1 MYDTFNMII
10 VSGFASMWFINMES
24 YKCSLRSAL
33 VLYFCYDTY
42 KNNHKRDIVLHH
54 ITYTLMSIIGPF
66 EYIQKLLLL
75 EVTTIFLLLY
85 KKGYSTK
92 IPFLIS
98 WIGLRLVYTP
108 YVVHPLIRTNPFY
121 VIPIT
126 VVHGLHFHWSC
137 KIINTAYDTRK
148 GISSLI
154 LFLPVLTS
162 NDTYTIYIQ
171 TMSSFL
177 FHTTQYN
184 LFKTIDTTCI
194 AHFALKYLNI
204 SDIATFF
211 VFILQACFET
221 RIHQCLFLCA
231 VSKLISVKPF
241 VLYFVVISIYG
252 FYQKK
257 AWVWHTGAGLC
268 LASR

>member
-1 MYDTFNMII
+1 MVT
-10 VSGFASMWFINMES
+10 GFASTCFINMES
-24 YKCSLRSAL
+24 YKDSLRSAL

-54 ITYTLMSIIGPF
+54 ITCTLMSIIAPF

-75 EVTTIFLLLY
+75 EFTTIFLLLY
-85 KKGYSTK
+85 KKGYPTK

-108 YVVHPLIRTNPFY
+108 YVIHPLIHTNQMY

-126 VVHGLHFHWSC
+126 VMHGLHFHWSC
-137 KIINTAYDTRK
+137 KIIDTSYDTRK
-148 GISSLI
+148 GVSSLL
-154 LFLPVLTS
+154 LFLSVLNS
-162 NDTYTIYIQ
+162 DDAYTIYIQ

-184 LFKTIDTTCI
+184 IFKTIDTTCI
-194 AHFALKYLNI
+194 AHFSLKYLNI
-204 SDIATFF
+204 TPIASFF
-211 VFILQACFET
+211 VCILQARFET
-221 RIHQCLFLCA
+221 RIHQWLFLCA
-231 VSKLISVKPF
+231 VAKLISFKPF
-241 VLYFVVISIYG
+241 VLYFVILAIYG

-257 AWVWHTGAGLC
+257 VWVWHLGTGLC
-268 LASR
+268 LASRQ